1 MINLS
6 NPSQNNHFDH
16 WNEVVCRTFAEM
28 DVESSERGSFAAS
41 LTRADFGLLQSS
53 SVTSTRIRYMR
64 DPAHIRRAGDDS
76 FLASIKLQGTG
87 TACQDGREAILGPG
101 DIVLYDTARPFTLD
115 YPNSY
120 RDITLKIPRKLLSSR
135 LAASENLTARS
146 LSGATS
152 MGRLAGSLLREC
164 DSLGADC
171 DSSVR
176 ARLSTSL
183 LDVLTLA
190 FESELLGKNLRET
203 RHDAMVDRIKNWMSE
218 RLGEAALDTD
228 AIANAN
234 AVSPRT
240 LQRLF
245 AAQGDT
251 AMRWLWNQRLQ
262 ASYRVLA
269 ERRVDQ
275 VTQAALECGFTDF
288 SHFSRAFKRTFGI
301 LPHQVLEQR
310 H

>member
-1 MINLS
+1 MS
-6 NPSQNNHFDH
+6 NPAQNNHFAH

-28 DVESSERGSFAAS
+28 DVESSERGSFTAS
-41 LTRADFGLLQSS
+41 LSTADFGLLQSS
-53 SVTSTRIRYMR
+53 SVTSTKVRYTR
-64 DPAHIRRAGDDS
+64 DPDHIRRASDDS
-76 FLASIKLQGTG
+76 FLASVKLQGTG
-87 TACQDGREAILGPG
+87 VACQDGREAVLGPG
-101 DIVLYDTARPFTLD
+101 DIVVYDTARPFTLD

-120 RDITLKIPRKLLSSR
+120 CDVTLKIPRKLLSSR
-135 LAASENLTARS
+135 LIASEKITART

-152 MGRLAGSLLREC
+152 LGRLAGGLLQECGSLGEEC
-164 DSLGADC
+164 DP
-171 DSSVR
+171 SVR

-190 FESELLGKNLRET
+190 IEAELLGKNCRET
-203 RHDAMVDRIKNWMSE
+203 RHDAMIDRIKTWISE
-218 RLGEAALDTD
+218 RLSEASLDTD
-228 AIANAN
+228 AIADAN

-262 ASYRVLA
+262 ASYRALA

-275 VTQAALECGFTDF
+275 VTQAAIECGFTDF
-288 SHFSRAFKRTFGI
+288 SHFSRAFKRTFGV
-301 LPHQVLEQR
+301 LPHQVLEQK